1 VSLSPYRLVSQ
12 LALDPELA
20 VLSALDVTLKQAA
33 CALLAA
39 HQDIGRAESEAPVT
53 SAARAVIECAWN
65 LRGLLRRYRAMLAR
79 NRRSRDIP
87 F

>member
-1 VSLSPYRLVSQ
+1 MSFSTCRLVSQ

-20 VLSALDVTLKQAA
+20 ALSVLDVALKQAA

-39 HQDIGRAESEAPVT
+39 HQDIGQVEDELPAPT
-53 SAARAVIECAWN
+53 AARAVIDAAWD
-65 LRGLLRRYRAMLAR
+65 LRALLRRYRATLAR
-79 NRRSRDIP
+79 DRRRRDIP